1 MKKKLIIGVLAL
13 CSMMLVV
20 GSVFAIQTYNVKY
33 SEPYSGIDYKKENN
47 QGKSGDFIQ
56 GLIFAPM
63 IITKA
68 VCENHEIIS
77 N

>member
-33 SEPYSGIDYKKENN
+33 SESYSGIDYKKENN
-47 QGKSGDFIQ
+47 QEKSGDYLQ
-56 GLIFAPM
+56 ALIFAPM
-63 IITKA
+63 VITKA
-68 VCENHEIIS
+68 ICENHEIIS